1 MKRFLQ
7 VVGWAVLALVA
18 LGLGLFVWL
27 RASLPDCVVAD
38 VAVVLSERAYQGKTY
53 SVWLV
58 TSGAHDKTRAVYLYE
73 EPVKEDACGRRDRP
87 ELTVEFIDDSEESRN
102 IDKVVVRSLRRLEVA
117 LGRDAEQADEIPV
130 QWLLGK

>member
-7 VVGWAVLALVA
+7 FISWAVLALVA
-18 LGLGLFVWL
+18 LGLGLFTWL

-38 VAVVLSERAYQGKTY
+38 VGTVLSEKEYQGRTY

-73 EPVKEDACGRRDRP
+73 EPVRKDACGRRDRP
-87 ELTVEFIDDSEESRN
+87 ELAAEFLDDSEGHRG
-102 IDKVVVRSLRRLEVA
+102 IDKVVVRSFSSLEVV
-117 LGRDAEQADEIPV
+117 LGKGAESADEISV
-130 QWLLGK
+130 QWSLDK